1 MLFWSQGICDKFAQK
16 LALEILVIFKLAYSQ
31 WQHQLYNPLYVEQ
44 DLCINLITGKPVLT
58 DTRDRR
64 TLTYNGQF
72 LKVPNIFFIFYCN
85 LPFNKRTLPY
95 PYNGQCL

>member
-1 MLFWSQGICDKFAQK
+1 MYHD
-16 LALEILVIFKLAYSQ
+16 
-31 WQHQLYNPLYVEQ
+31 
-44 DLCINLITGKPVLT
+44 TGKPVLT

-64 TLTYNGQF
+64 TLADNGQF

-95 PYNGQCL
+95 PYNGQCLWNQLNFVHTNRPAYYGRC